1 MGNYVIRGGRVIDP
15 AAGLDRPL
23 DLVIEGG
30 RLKALAEPGTAMPS
44 AGFEVIDAAGLVVTP
59 GFIDLHAHLR
69 EPGHEHKETIA
80 TGTRA
85 AARGG
90 FTTVCA
96 MPNTDPPIDTPER
109 VAYVYQRARE
119 TGVIRVLPIACVSR
133 GQAGQELT
141 DLVELAGAGAFGFSD
156 DGRPVYDGRLMR
168 RALEYGLLTGRPV
181 IDHCE
186 EPGLAEGASVN
197 EGPVAGRLGLRGMP
211 AAAEEIPVARNIA
224 LAELTGGWVHL
235 AHLSA
240 RGSVELVRAAKRRGV
255 RVTAEVCPHH
265 LALTDRWLLGAEGNA
280 HPPVGTVPIP
290 ESLGP
295 YDTRTKVNPPLRTWS
310 DCLAL
315 IEGVRDGT
323 IDVIATDHAPH
334 HWLDKA
340 CEYGQAAFGISG
352 LETAFGLLM
361 TLVHADLLDLTT
373 LVGRLTAGPGRILE
387 EAGFRVPYTFR
398 PGEPVD
404 LVVLDPDVTWVVRP
418 EEFVSLGK
426 NTPLEGVTLRG
437 RVLLTIFDGKV
448 VFDGR
453 GLRA

>member
-30 RLKALAEPGTAMPS
+30 RLRALAEPGTVAPPD
-44 AGFEVIDAAGLVVTP
+44 GFKVIDAAGLVVAP
-59 GFIDLHAHLR
+59 GFIDLHVHLR

-80 TGTRA
+80 TGTGA

-109 VAYVYQRARE
+109 VAFVYERARE
-119 TGVIRVLPIACVSR
+119 AGVVRVLPIACVSR
-133 GQAGQELT
+133 GQAGRELA
-141 DLVELAGAGAFGFSD
+141 DLVELAAAGAFGFSD
-156 DGRPVYDGRLMR
+156 DGRPVHDSRLMR

-186 EPGLAEGASVN
+186 EPALAEGASVN

-235 AHLSA
+235 AHLST
-240 RGSVELVRAAKRRGV
+240 RGSVELVRAAKGRGV

-265 LALTDRWLLGAEGNA
+265 LTLTDRWLLGAEGNA
-280 HPPVGTVPIP
+280 CPPVGAIPIP
-290 ESLGP
+290 ETLGP

-315 IEGVRDGT
+315 IEAVRDGT

-361 TLVHADLLDLTT
+361 SLVHAGLLDLPT
-373 LVGRLTAGPGRILE
+373 LIARLTAGPGRILE
-387 EAGFRVPYTFR
+387 QAGFQVPYTFR

-404 LVVLDPDVTWVVRP
+404 LVVLDPDATWEVRP

-437 RVLLTIFDGKV
+437 RVILTIFSGEV

-453 GLRA
+453 QA

>member
-1 MGNYVIRGGRVIDP
+1 MGNYLIRGGRVIDP

-23 DLVIEGG
+23 DLLIEAG
-30 RLKALAEPGTAMPS
+30 RLKALAEPGALTPPPD
-44 AGFEVIDAAGLVVTP
+44 FEFIDASGLVVTP

-69 EPGHEHKETIA
+69 EPGQEHKETIA
-80 TGTRA
+80 TGTLA

-109 VAYVYQRARE
+109 VAIIYGRARE
-119 TGVIRVLPIACVSR
+119 TGVVRVLPIACVSR
-133 GQAGQELT
+133 GQAGRELA
-141 DLVELAGAGAFGFSD
+141 DLVELAEAGAVGFSD
-156 DGRPVYDGRLMR
+156 DGRPVYDSRLMR

-186 EPGLAEGASVN
+186 EPALAEGASAN

-211 AAAEEIPVARNIA
+211 AAAEEVPVARNIA

-235 AHLSA
+235 AHLST
-240 RGSVELVRAAKRRGV
+240 RGSVELVRAAKARGV

-265 LALTDRWLLGAEGNA
+265 LTLTDRWLLGAEGNA

-290 ESLGP
+290 NDLPP
-295 YDTRTKVNPPLRTWS
+295 YDPRTKVNPPLRAWS

-315 IEGVRDGT
+315 MAGLRDGT

-361 TLVHADLLDLTT
+361 TLVHAGLLDLPT
-373 LVGRLTAGPGRILE
+373 LIARLTAGPGRILE
-387 EAGFRVPYTFR
+387 QAGFRVPYTFR

-404 LVVLDPDVTWVVRP
+404 LVVLDPEAAWVVRP
-418 EEFVSLGK
+418 EEFASLGK
-426 NTPLEGVTLRG
+426 NTPLAGATLRG
-437 RVLLTIFDGKV
+437 RVVLTIFDGEV
-448 VFDGR
+448 VYDGR
-453 GLRA
+453 KRA